1 MALDLTP
8 DQIEKLKN
16 FGINSD
22 VKVVPAPITIH
33 TPHKINPTFPLLSIS
48 GITLLSFGG
57 LVLLKSKAEPQK
69 TIPPSLPPQNSQSV
83 VGPTQVPKSIQHYL
97 LTSQQYFSQALQL
110 QQTVGANHDSPSVST
125 NPQQTIALLNQS
137 ILAATDAIKEF
148 PTDYRGYYQR
158 AKIYQSLIDTQPQFI
173 NQTIADLSQ
182 AFKFNSNSSEITHD
196 LASIYA
202 KKGDAKNTL
211 AYLTQTVSLDPTKA
225 QNFYDLAKIQQQT
238 GQISQAVDTYNRL
251 LPLISDINQKAQ
263 VEQEKASLEKLA
275 SQNLNPSV
283 PNVGAN
289 HDSPSFTNP
298 NPADQPLTL
307 PDNPPTIQAMNN
319 DNNGLIIAAPETA
332 SKVEVQNLTDSN
344 ALSGTATLP
353 VNQKDITITNSNIS
367 PESQVYL
374 SLTKGGKNQTLKV
387 LSKSADSFTA
397 GFDTPLTEEV
407 EFKWWIISK

>member
-8 DQIEKLKN
+8 DQIEQLKLI
-16 FGINSD
+16 GVISPLPSRGD
-22 VKVVPAPITIH
+22 VPQRRDKGVLK
-33 TPHKINPTFPLLSIS
+33 KINPTFPLLSIS

-57 LVLLKSKAEPQK
+57 LVLLKSKVEPQK
-69 TIPPSLPPQNSQSV
+69 ITPKNLPLQNSQSTIE
-83 VGPTQVPKSIQHYL
+83 PTQVPKSIQHYL

-110 QQTVGANHDSPSVST
+110 QQQTAGANQ
-125 NPQQTIALLNQS
+125 QQTIALLNQS
-137 ILAATDAIKEF
+137 ILAATNAIKEF
-148 PTDYRGYYQR
+148 PSDYRGYYQR
-158 AKIYQSLIDTQPQFI
+158 AKIYQSLSVGADQFI
-173 NQTIADLSQ
+173 DQTISDLSL
-182 AFKFNSNSSEITHD
+182 AYKYNSNSPEITHD

-202 KKGDAKNTL
+202 KKGDAQNTL
-211 AYLTQTVSLDPTKA
+211 AYLVQTVSLDPTKA

-251 LPLISDINQKAQ
+251 IPLITDVDQKAQ

-289 HDSPSFTNP
+289 P
-298 NPADQPLTL
+298 NPADQPLNL

-319 DNNGLIIAAPETA
+319 DNNGLIIAAPETE
-332 SKVEVQNLTDSN
+332 SKVEVQNLTNSN
-344 ALSGTATLP
+344 ALSGTGTLP
-353 VNQKDITITNSNIS
+353 ANQKDITITNSNLTS
-367 PESQVYL
+367 ESQVYL

>member
-1 MALDLTP
+1 MAPDLTP
-8 DQIEKLKN
+8 DQIEKLKLI
-16 FGINSD
+16 GIL
-22 VKVVPAPITIH
+22 KKT
-33 TPHKINPTFPLLSIS
+33 NPTFPLLSIS
-48 GITLLSFGG
+48 GITLLSFSG
-57 LVLLKSKAEPQK
+57 LILLKSKAEPK
-69 TIPPSLPPQNSQSV
+69 ITPPNLPLQNSQSTIE
-83 VGPTQVPKSIQHYL
+83 PTQVPKSIQHYL

-110 QQTVGANHDSPSVST
+110 QQSVGANHDSPSVSS
-125 NPQQTIALLNQS
+125 NQQQTIALLNQS
-137 ILAATDAIKEF
+137 ILAATEAIKEF
-148 PTDYRGYYQR
+148 PSDYRGYYQR
-158 AKIYQSLIDTQPQFI
+158 AKIYQSLSVGADQFI
-173 NQTIADLSQ
+173 DQTISDLSL
-182 AFKFNSNSSEITHD
+182 AYKYNSNSAEITHD

-251 LPLISDINQKAQ
+251 IPLITDVNQKAQ

-275 SQNLNPSV
+275 SQAIYPSEASAKEGPSV

-289 HDSPSFTNP
+289 HDSPSSGISP
-298 NPADQPLTL
+298 PLTL

-319 DNNGLIIAAPETA
+319 DNNGLIIAAPETE

-353 VNQKDITITNSNIS
+353 ANQKDITITNSNLTS
-367 PESQVYL
+367 ESQVYL

-387 LSKSADSFTA
+387 LSKSADSFIA